1 MGGRFGPVH
10 KLTAA
15 AEAGAFDCGQHELN
29 LFLHRYALVNQRANS
44 AQTYVSCVGGD
55 VVGYYS
61 LCVGSVGFDEAP
73 HRVIKGL
80 ARHRVP
86 VMLLARLGVDQ
97 RFQCQGLGRAL
108 LKDAILRTLQ
118 AADIAGIRALL
129 AHAKDEHAKQW
140 YLSWDFEPSPTDP
153 FHLFLLIKD
162 MRAAGR
168 LVIEDSP

>member
-1 MGGRFGPVH
+1 MTDGWSLWSGP

-15 AEAGAFDCGQHELN
+15 DEEGAFDCGQQDLN
-29 LFLHRYALVNQRANS
+29 LFLHRYALVNQRASS
-44 AQTYVSCVGGD
+44 AQTYVSCVGG
-55 VVGYYS
+55 
-61 LCVGSVGFDEAP
+61 VGFDDAP
-73 HRVIKGL
+73 HRVVKGL
-80 ARHRVP
+80 VRHRVP

-97 RFQCQGLGRAL
+97 RFQRQGLGRAL

-140 YLSWDFEPSPTDP
+140 YLSWDFESSPTDP
-153 FHLFLLIKD
+153 FHLFLLIED

-168 LVIEDSP
+168 VVIEDSP

>member
-129 AHAKDEHAKQW
+129 AHAKDEQAKQW

-162 MRAAGR
+162 MLAAGR
-168 LVIEDSP
+168 

>member
-1 MGGRFGPVH
+1 MGSGFGPVH

-15 AEAGAFDCGQHELN
+15 DDARHFDCGQQELK
-29 LFLHRYALVNQRANS
+29 LFLQRYALVNQRANS
-44 AQTYVSCVGGD
+44 AQTYVSCVESA
-55 VVGYYS
+55 VAGYYS
-61 LCVGSVGFDEAP
+61 LCVGSVNFDEAP
-73 HRVIKGL
+73 PRIAKGL
-80 ARHRVP
+80 AKYRVP

-97 RFQCQGLGRAL
+97 RFQRQGLGRAM

-129 AHAKDEHAKQW
+129 AHAKDEQARQW

-162 MRAAGR
+162 MRAVGR
-168 LVIEDSP
+168 

>member
-15 AEAGAFDCGQHELN
+15 DEAGDFDCGQQELN
-29 LFLHRYALVNQRANS
+29 LFLQRYALVNQRANS
-44 AQTYVSCVGGD
+44 AQTYVSCVD
-55 VVGYYS
+55 DAVVGYYS

-73 HRVIKGL
+73 HRVVKGL

-97 RFQCQGLGRAL
+97 RFQRQGLGRAL
-108 LKDAILRTLQ
+108 LKDAILRTMQ

-129 AHAKDEHAKQW
+129 AHAKDEHARQW

-168 LVIEDSP
+168 QDCLT